1 MFGMKTLIVLFFI
14 AIAVSSAQ
22 EIRHPSSV
30 IGAGGETMT
39 TPTTILR
46 GTISQ
51 FAIDYHSTEQ
61 TIHGVGFWYQPAL
74 LDRTR
79 GNNAVIMIANAA
91 ASSGDIV
98 EIPLILVSSKNLFQL
113 GAKQFEAKIRFN
125 KTLLEPLNALQVQEE
140 QEDYIATFR
149 GEAKDTAGILS
160 MMRFR
165 ARLGNDSI
173 TPLRFE
179 SFQWVET
186 TKIKSTTEDG
196 EFLLNDLCREGGK
209 TRLVLLRSKLSATI
223 TPNPVHTQATIR
235 LTLREDTH
243 VRLVLSNVIGKEI
256 RTVKDADFKAGAYDT
271 SFDTELLPSGKY
283 YIVLHTERDVV
294 YEPFMISH

>member
-1 MFGMKTLIVLFFI
+1 MKTLIVLFFI

-39 TPTTILR
+39 NPTTILR
-46 GTISQ
+46 GTVSQ
-51 FAIDYHSTEQ
+51 FAIDYHIAEQ

-74 LDRTR
+74 LNRTR

-91 ASSGDIV
+91 ASAGDIV
-98 EIPLILVSSKNLFQL
+98 EIPLILVSSKNLFQF

-173 TPLRFE
+173 TPLRFT

-235 LTLREDTH
+235 LTLREDSH

-256 RTVKDADFKAGAYDT
+256 RTINDAHFKSGEYQT